1 MTKEL
6 SLDDLKAKLAKARE
20 NYASCGCK
28 IYREEIAA
36 LTARIKELEDAVKS
50 A

>member
-1 MTKEL
+1 MKKEL
-6 SLDDLKAKLAKARE
+6 SLDDLQAKLKKARK

-36 LTARIKELEDAVKS
+36 LTASIKELESAVKS